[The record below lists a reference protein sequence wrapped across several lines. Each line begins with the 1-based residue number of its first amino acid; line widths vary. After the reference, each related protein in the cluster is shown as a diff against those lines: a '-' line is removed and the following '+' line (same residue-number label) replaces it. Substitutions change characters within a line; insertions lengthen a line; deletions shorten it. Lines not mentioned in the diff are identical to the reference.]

1 MEHYDRSQELITEE
15 EAVYI
20 EQEEPTPLWARVISV
35 LFHPLFMT
43 TLLVAIIYYQA
54 PTLVSPLDESTRMSF
69 LFVVFTF
76 TAVFP
81 ALSSYMLYRTR
92 TISSLKMEKRQD
104 RFLPLIFTSIIYIAV
119 TYLFIS
125 QMRMAQVLV
134 LAVSS
139 ITFSI
144 LLLAFATLYRKISAH
159 CVGVGG
165 VTAFLMALNY
175 EYPESEMLYPIAA
188 MVFISGLV
196 ASARLAVHA
205 HTPDEVLTGYLMGFI
220 VCGGAVLLF

>member
-1 MEHYDRSQELITEE
+1 MEHYERSEELITEE
-15 EAVYI
+15 KAVYVDKSKSM
-20 EQEEPTPLWARVISV
+20 PLWARAVSV
-35 LFHPLFMT
+35 LMHPLLMT

-54 PTLVSPLDESTRMSF
+54 PTLVSPLDESNRLSF

-76 TAVFP
+76 TGIFP
-81 ALSSYMLYRTR
+81 AMSSYMLYRTR
-92 TISSLKMEKRQD
+92 SISSLKMEKRQD

-134 LAVSS
+134 LAISS

-159 CVGVGG
+159 CVGLGG
-165 VTAFLMALNY
+165 VTGFLMALNY
-175 EYPESEMLYPIAA
+175 EYPESEMLYPIAI
-188 MVFISGLV
+188 MVFLSGLV

-205 HTPDEVLTGYLMGFI
+205 HTPDEVLSGYLLGFL